1 MPGAGLR
8 RTGMTNEPNQKPSK
22 CNCNPCTCDPKT
34 CDCAAC
40 QKRALEQEDEPE

>member
-1 MPGAGLR
+1 M
-8 RTGMTNEPNQKPSK
+8 GMTNQTNQKPSQ

-40 QKRALEQEDEPE
+40 QKAVEQEDEVE